1 MTCALG
7 CLISTKFITF
17 QLFLYLFKGIGLFMW
32 LSSFWSVFISMCKL
46 CVTSDVLWI
55 WPWFLS
61 LSKTAGQVFTEL
73 VGSPYY
79 VAPEVLHKRYGPE
92 ADVWSAG
99 VILYVLLSGVPP
111 FWAGNTSMLRC
122 YIQVD
127 CISELELLTNECDLF
142 YQRHS
147 KVYLT
152 LSLRVTLILTR
163 THGLRYLKLQR
174 IL

>member
-1 MTCALG
+1 M
-7 CLISTKFITF
+7 F
-17 QLFLYLFKGIGLFMW
+17 
-32 LSSFWSVFISMCKL
+32 
-46 CVTSDVLWI
+46 
-55 WPWFLS
+55 
-61 LSKTAGQVFTEL
+61 KTAGQVFTEL

-111 FWAGNTSMLRC
+111 FWAGYTFIFRC

-127 CISELELLTNECDLF
+127 CISELKLLTNQFDLF
-142 YQRHS
+142 YQRHN

-152 LSLRVTLILTR
+152 LSSRATLILTR
-163 THGLRYLKLQR
+163 IHGLRCLKVQR